1 VKDLPEN
8 VRLGDNK
15 DAFLDGFRLWE
26 PGAPARLTASGA
38 QTAPRSAS
46 G

>member
-1 VKDLPEN
+1 MKELPEN
-8 VRLGDNK
+8 VRLDNK
-15 DAFLDGFRLWE
+15 DAFFDGIRLWE

-38 QTAPRSAS
+38 RTAPRSAS